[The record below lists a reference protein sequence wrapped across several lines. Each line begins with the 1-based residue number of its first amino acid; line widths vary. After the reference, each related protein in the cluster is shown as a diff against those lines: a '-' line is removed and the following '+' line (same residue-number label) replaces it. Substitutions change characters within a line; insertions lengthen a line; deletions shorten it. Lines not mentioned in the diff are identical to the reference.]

1 MKQSNL
7 LKVERLFYEVVERPR
22 FVIEMGA
29 AAIIVAVLAGLLGFV
44 MHAGVRPFWLASF
57 VAYVALAAYNL
68 RASRKINQLKIT
80 GTEREASSIRA
91 ADLSEAE
98 MNSRRNGSRYL
109 GQTSVQYREEIQD
122 YNTNLRSFKTIAEAF
137 NAEAENNS
145 NILLIASGSLFV
157 AAFISLIQGV
167 GVV

>member
-7 LKVERLFYEVVERPR
+7 LKVERLFYKVVERPR
-22 FVIEMGA
+22 FVSEMGA

-44 MHAGVRPFWLASF
+44 MHAGVRPFWLAPF

-68 RASRKINQLKIT
+68 RASSKIYQLEIT
-80 GTEREASSIRA
+80 GKEREANAIRE
-91 ADLSEAE
+91 ADLFEAA
-98 MNSRRNGSRYL
+98 MKSQRNGTRYS
-109 GQTSVQYREEIQD
+109 GQTSTQYREEIND
-122 YNTNLRSFKTIAEAF
+122 YNANRRSFKIIAAAF
-137 NAEAENNS
+137 NAEAENNT

-157 AAFISLIQGV
+157 AAVISLMQAV

>member
-1 MKQSNL
+1 VKQSNL
-7 LKVERLFYEVVERPR
+7 LKVERLFYKVVERPR

-29 AAIIVAVLAGLLGFV
+29 AAIIVAVLAGVLGFV
-44 MHAGVRPFWLASF
+44 MHAGVRPFWLAPF

-68 RASRKINQLKIT
+68 RASSKMNQIEIT
-80 GTEREASSIRA
+80 GKEREASAIRA
-91 ADLSEAE
+91 ADLFEAE
-98 MNSRRNGSRYL
+98 MKSRRNETHYP
-109 GQTSVQYREEIQD
+109 GQTSTQYRTEIQD
-122 YNTNLRSFKTIAEAF
+122 YNANLRSFKTIAEAF
-137 NAEAENNS
+137 NAEAENNR